1 MAKHVLRQATITVNG
16 TDLSD
21 HCSSVTIEDS
31 AEEVDL
37 TAFGASNYREFA
49 PGMKDATISAE
60 FYQDFAAASVD
71 SVLSAAYASSTA
83 FPVVVK
89 ADSAATSA
97 TNPSFTL
104 SSRLYTYSPL
114 AGGVGEANTVSAT
127 FRAAGTAGL
136 VRGTS

>member
-1 MAKHVLRQATITVNG
+1 MAKHVLRSATITVNG

-21 HCSSVTIEDS
+21 HCSSVTLEDS
-31 AEEVDL
+31 AEEVDF
-37 TAFGASNYREFA
+37 TAFGANNYREFS
-49 PGMKDATISAE
+49 PGMKDATITAE
-60 FYQDFAAASVD
+60 FFNDFAASSVD
-71 SVLSAAYASSTA
+71 AVLSAAYSSSTA

-97 TNPSFTL
+97 TNPSFTM

-114 AGGVGEANTVSAT
+114 AGGVGDANTTSAT
-127 FRAAGTAGL
+127 FRHAGTAGL

>member
-1 MAKHVLRQATITVNG
+1 MAKHVLRNATITVNG

-31 AEEVDL
+31 AEEVDVSS
-37 TAFGASNYREFA
+37 FGASTYREFL
-49 PGMKDATISAE
+49 PGMKDATITAE
-60 FYQDFAAASVD
+60 FYNDFAASSVD
-71 SVLSAAYASSTA
+71 AVLSACYSSSTA

-89 ADSAATSA
+89 ADSAAVSA

-127 FRAAGTAGL
+127 FRNAGTAGL
-136 VRGTS
+136 TRGTT